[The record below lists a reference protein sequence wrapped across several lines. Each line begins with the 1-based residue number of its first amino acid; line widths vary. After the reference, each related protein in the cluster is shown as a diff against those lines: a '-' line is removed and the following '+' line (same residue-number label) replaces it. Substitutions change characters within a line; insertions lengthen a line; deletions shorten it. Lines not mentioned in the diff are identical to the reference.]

1 MAETGL
7 SEWRPLKRNKTAKN
21 PVLPLRQNGV
31 LCWEV
36 FAGKKVD
43 SVQESAVGRK
53 DAFAFPLGQRVQPQ
67 QIANGRGDV
76 N

>member
-7 SEWRPLKRNKTAKN
+7 SEWRPLKQNKTARTPFCHCGKT
-21 PVLPLRQNGV
+21 GF
-31 LCWEV
+31 